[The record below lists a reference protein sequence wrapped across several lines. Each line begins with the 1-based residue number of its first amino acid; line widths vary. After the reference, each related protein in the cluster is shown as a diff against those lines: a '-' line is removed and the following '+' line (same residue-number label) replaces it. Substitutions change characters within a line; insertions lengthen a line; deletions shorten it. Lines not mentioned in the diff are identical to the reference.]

1 MILYPAI
8 DLYAGQAV
16 RLVKGDYSRMT
27 VYDPDPVARAKSM
40 RDDGATH
47 LHLVDLE
54 GARSGRTDNLPV
66 IRRIAEETGLFLE
79 LGGGIRDLDTVQR
92 FLDLGVSRVILGTAA
107 AEDDAFLQSALESFG
122 DAVAVGVDLLDGRVR
137 TRGWEKDSAWTAED
151 FFNHLAAL
159 GVSTVICTDISRDGM
174 LAGTNLD
181 LYARLNADYPMD
193 LIASGGV
200 SSLDDLRALKALG
213 MAGAIVGKAY
223 YTGAVTIPSALTVIS
238 L

>member
-79 LGGGIRDLDTVQR
+79 LGGGIRDLETVR
-92 FLDLGVSRVILGTAA
+92 RYLDLGVSRVILGTAA
-107 AEDDAFLQSALESFG
+107 AEDDAFLQSALDSFG

-159 GVSTVICTDISRDGM
+159 GVRTVICTDISRDGM

-223 YTGAVTIPSALTVIS
+223 YTGAVTIPSALAAVS

>member
-1 MILYPAI
+1 MLTKRIIPCL
-8 DLYAGQAV
+8 DV
-16 RLVKGDYSRMT
+16 RNGRVVKGVNFEGLHDVS
-27 VYDPDPVARAKSM
+27 DPVELAAFYSDSGADELVFYDITASFEERKLFTDCLRAV
-40 RDDGATH
+40 AAQIFIPLT
-47 LHLVDLE
+47 V
-54 GARSGRTDNLPV
+54 
-66 IRRIAEETGLFLE
+66 
-79 LGGGIRDLDTVQR
+79 GGGIRDLETVR
-92 FLDLGVSRVILGTAA
+92 RYLGLGVSRVILGTAA
-107 AEDDAFLQSALESFG
+107 AEDDAFLQSALDSFG

-151 FFNHLAAL
+151 FFSHLAAL
-159 GVSTVICTDISRDGM
+159 GVRTVICTDISRDGM

-223 YTGAVTIPSALTVIS
+223 YTGAVTIPSALAAVS

>member
-16 RLVKGDYSRMT
+16 RLEKVDYSRMT
-27 VYDPDPVARAKSM
+27 VYDPDPVSRAKSM
-40 RDDGATH
+40 RSDGADH

-54 GARSGRTDNLPV
+54 GARSGKTDNLPV

-79 LGGGIRDLDTVQR
+79 LGGGIRDLETAQKY
-92 FLDLGVSRVILGTAA
+92 LDIGVSRVILGTAA
-107 AEDDAFLQSALESFG
+107 AEDDAFLQRALEAFG
-122 DAVAVGVDLLDGRVR
+122 DAAAVGVDLLDGRVR

-151 FFNHLAAL
+151 FFEHLASL
-159 GVSTVICTDISRDGM
+159 GVRTVICTDISRDGM
-174 LAGTNLD
+174 LAGTNLE

-200 SSLDDLRALKALG
+200 SSLEDLRALKALG

-223 YTGAVTIPSALTVIS
+223 YTGNVTIPAALQA
-238 L
+238 LKE